1 MVVILEHFS
10 QHFNTEYQVQYSSK
24 TFEIQNKVTNI
35 IDNMLVQPDAFIVFM
50 IFIFTK
56 LVVRKAFELPVV
68 QTIIWGEKVN

>member
-1 MVVILEHFS
+1 MVVILEYFS
-10 QHFNTEYQVQYSSK
+10 QHFNTEYQVQNSSK

-35 IDNMLVQPDAFIVFM
+35 IDNMLVQPDAFIMFM

>member
-10 QHFNTEYQVQYSSK
+10 QHFNTEYQVQNSSK

-35 IDNMLVQPDAFIVFM
+35 IDNMLVQPAAFIMFM

-56 LVVRKAFELPVV
+56 LVVRKAFELTVV

>member
-1 MVVILEHFS
+1 MVVILEYFS
-10 QHFNTEYQVQYSSK
+10 QHFNTEYQVQNSSK

-35 IDNMLVQPDAFIVFM
+35 IDNMLVQPAAFIMFK